1 MDKKE
6 EAKLTIK
13 PKYNVLFSFLYNH
26 VTTLL
31 IIILILAVLIA
42 ENQLIGYGVAIL
54 VVYIVYLI
62 INAVYN
68 KIKYR
73 NSYYKFY
80 NDKLIYN
87 NKIKDDNE
95 KEVKYTEFTQIK
107 YGQTF
112 LQTVF
117 KLGTIMIY
125 TNNKKL
131 TQKIIF
137 INGVKDVKVVYE
149 KILKVIGKKTTD
161 NK

>member
-6 EAKLTIK
+6 EVKLTVK
-13 PKYNVLFSFLYNH
+13 PKYNVIFSFLYNH

-31 IIILILAVLIA
+31 IIILILAVLIF
-42 ENQLIGYGVAIL
+42 ENQLIEYGIAIL
-54 VVYIVYLI
+54 VIYVIYLI
-62 INAVYN
+62 INVIYN
-68 KIKYR
+68 KVKYR
-73 NSYYKFY
+73 NSFYKY
-80 NDKLIYN
+80 SDKLVYN

-95 KEVKYTEFTQIK
+95 KEVKYTEMTQIK

-125 TNNKKL
+125 TNNKKI
-131 TQKIIF
+131 TQRIIF
-137 INGVKDVKVVYE
+137 INGVKDVKLVYE
-149 KILKVIGKKTTD
+149 KILKVIGEKTTD

>member
-6 EAKLTIK
+6 EVKLTVK
-13 PKYNVLFSFLYNH
+13 PKYNVIFSFLYNH

-31 IIILILAVLIA
+31 IIILILAVLIF
-42 ENQLIGYGVAIL
+42 ENQLIEYGIAIL
-54 VVYIVYLI
+54 VIYVIYLI
-62 INAVYN
+62 INVIYN
-68 KIKYR
+68 KVKYR
-73 NSYYKFY
+73 NSFYKFY
-80 NDKLIYN
+80 GDKLVYN

-95 KEVKYTEFTQIK
+95 KEVKYTEMTQIK

-125 TNNKKL
+125 TNNKKI
-131 TQKIIF
+131 TQRIIF
-137 INGVKDVKVVYE
+137 INGVKDVKLVYE
-149 KILKVIGKKTTD
+149 KILKVIGEKTTD

>member
-80 NDKLIYN
+80 SDKLVYN

-125 TNNKKL
+125 TNNKNL

-149 KILKVIGKKTTD
+149 KILKVIGEKTTD

>member
-6 EAKLTIK
+6 EVKLTIK

-42 ENQLIGYGVAIL
+42 ENQLIGYGVEIL

-149 KILKVIGKKTTD
+149 KILKVIGEKTTD

>member
-6 EAKLTIK
+6 EAKLILR
-13 PKYNVLFSFLYNH
+13 PKYNVLFNFLYNH

-42 ENQLIGYGVAIL
+42 EKQLIGYGIAIL
-54 VVYIVYLI
+54 VVYIAYLI
-62 INAVYN
+62 INTIYN
-68 KIKYR
+68 KVKYR
-73 NSYYKFY
+73 NSFFKFY
-80 NDKLIYN
+80 SDKLVYN

-95 KEVKYTEFTQIK
+95 KEVKYTEMTQIK

-112 LQTVF
+112 LQTIF

-125 TNNKKL
+125 TDNKKI
-131 TQKIIF
+131 TQRIIF
-137 INGVKDVKVVYE
+137 INGVKDVKIVYE
-149 KILKVIGKKTTD
+149 KILKVIGEKTTD

>member
-1 MDKKE
+1 MLFIRPCII
-6 EAKLTIK
+6 KLTIK

-131 TQKIIF
+131 TQNNFYKRSKRCKSSI
-137 INGVKDVKVVYE
+137 
-149 KILKVIGKKTTD
+149 
-161 NK
+161 

>member
-6 EAKLTIK
+6 EVKLTVK
-13 PKYNVLFSFLYNH
+13 PKYNVIFSFLYNH

-31 IIILILAVLIA
+31 IIILILAVLIF
-42 ENQLIGYGVAIL
+42 ENQLIEYGIAIL
-54 VVYIVYLI
+54 VIYLI
-62 INAVYN
+62 INVIYN
-68 KIKYR
+68 KVKYR
-73 NSYYKFY
+73 NSFYKFY
-80 NDKLIYN
+80 SDKLVYN

-95 KEVKYTEFTQIK
+95 KEVKYTEMTQIK

-125 TNNKKL
+125 TNNKKI
-131 TQKIIF
+131 TQRIIF
-137 INGVKDVKVVYE
+137 INGVKDVKLVYE
-149 KILKVIGKKTTD
+149 KILKVIGEKTTD

>member
-6 EAKLTIK
+6 EVKLTIK
-13 PKYNVLFSFLYNH
+13 PKYNVVFSFLYNH

-31 IIILILAVLIA
+31 IIILILAVLIS
-42 ENQLIGYGVAIL
+42 ENQLIEYGVAIL
-54 VVYIVYLI
+54 VIYVIYLI

-68 KIKYR
+68 KVKYR
-73 NSYYKFY
+73 KSFYKFY
-80 NDKLIYN
+80 SDKLVYN

-95 KEVKYTEFTQIK
+95 KDVKYTEMTQIK

-125 TNNKKL
+125 TNNKKI
-131 TQKIIF
+131 TQRIIF
-137 INGVKDVKVVYE
+137 INGVKDVKIVYE
-149 KILKVIGKKTTD
+149 KILNVIGEK
-161 NK
+161 NN

>member
-42 ENQLIGYGVAIL
+42 ENQLIGYGVAIS

-149 KILKVIGKKTTD
+149 KILKVIGEKTTD

>member
-6 EAKLTIK
+6 EAKLIIK
-13 PKYNVLFSFLYNH
+13 PKYNVVFSFLYNH

-42 ENQLIGYGVAIL
+42 EKQLIGYGVAIL
-54 VVYIVYLI
+54 VIYVIYLI
-62 INAVYN
+62 INVVYN

-73 NSYYKFY
+73 KSFYKFY
-80 NDKLIYN
+80 SDKLVYN
-87 NKIKDDNE
+87 NKIKDDTE
-95 KEVKYTEFTQIK
+95 KEVKYTDMTQIK
-107 YGQTF
+107 YGQTT
-112 LQTVF
+112 LQTIF

-137 INGVKDVKVVYE
+137 INGVRDVKIVYD
-149 KILKVIGKKTTD
+149 KILKVLGEKTTE

>member
-6 EAKLTIK
+6 EVKLTIK

-95 KEVKYTEFTQIK
+95 KEVKYTEFTKIK

-149 KILKVIGKKTTD
+149 KILKVIGEKTTD

>member
-6 EAKLTIK
+6 EVKLTVK
-13 PKYNVLFSFLYNH
+13 PKYNVEFSFLYNH

-68 KIKYR
+68 KVKYR
-73 NSYYKFY
+73 NSFYKFY
-80 NDKLIYN
+80 SDKLVYN
-87 NKIKDDNE
+87 NKIKDENE
-95 KEVKYTEFTQIK
+95 KEVKYTDMTQIK

-112 LQTVF
+112 LQTIF

-125 TNNKKL
+125 TNNKKI

-149 KILKVIGKKTTD
+149 KILKVIGEKTTD